1 MSSMKFKLDSAG
13 VRELMKSDEMQA
25 ILTEEASAIQNR
37 AGDGYEQDIY
47 VGKNRANAMVRASTY
62 QAKKDNLKNNTL
74 LKALNK

>member
-1 MSSMKFKLDSAG
+1 MSNIKFKLDSSG
-13 VRELMKSDEMQA
+13 VAELMKSEGMQA
-25 ILTEEASAIQNR
+25 VLTEHASAVRNA